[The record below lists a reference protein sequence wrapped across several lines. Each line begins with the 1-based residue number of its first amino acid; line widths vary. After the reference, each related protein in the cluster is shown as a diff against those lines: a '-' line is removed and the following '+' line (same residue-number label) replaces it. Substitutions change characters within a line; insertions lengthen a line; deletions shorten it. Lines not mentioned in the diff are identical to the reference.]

1 MNINFCDIQIFV
13 QKESNSIRIDMEITL
28 ILYSACDRWSMEQP
42 TDFIIGG
49 LQTKPRDFPWMVPY
63 LAS

>member
-1 MNINFCDIQIFV
+1 M
-13 QKESNSIRIDMEITL
+13 RIEMEITL
-28 ILYSACDRWSMEQP
+28 ILNSACDRWSMEQP

-63 LAS
+63 QAS